1 MPPIAYYLVSS
12 QDLEVT
18 SKEWQCGS
26 QDVRTSDIS
35 KWTCFCVWLVG
46 CFLFCFVFP
55 CVFASIENAVYRG
68 LLLFLFKFPFFS
80 LSATQL
86 RPAQLVVREI
96 FLIVRPECATTL
108 RSGILRLGCIL
119 SPLEAYPLSTWP
131 VSHHFSSCR
140 IYLISRAS
148 PPPTLFNHLVTF
160 DFFFS
165 EHWRNLFKAT
175 TSRMRQE
182 RFDIGGGTTCWMR
195 GYFGGE

>member
-18 SKEWQCGS
+18 SKERQCGS

-46 CFLFCFVFP
+46 CFLFCFVFS
-55 CVFASIENAVYRG
+55 CVFASIENTAYRG

-80 LSATQL
+80 LSAAQL

-96 FLIVRPECATTL
+96 FLIVRPECVTTL

-119 SPLEAYPLSTWP
+119 SPLSTLRLP
-131 VSHHFSSCR
+131 DQSV
-140 IYLISRAS
+140 IISPPAEYIWYHGH
-148 PPPTLFNHLVTF
+148 PHPPTLFNHLVTF
-160 DFFFS
+160 DFFFFLNIERISS
-165 EHWRNLFKAT
+165 EQLRPGW
-175 TSRMRQE
+175 
-182 RFDIGGGTTCWMR
+182 GR
-195 GYFGGE
+195 GDLT